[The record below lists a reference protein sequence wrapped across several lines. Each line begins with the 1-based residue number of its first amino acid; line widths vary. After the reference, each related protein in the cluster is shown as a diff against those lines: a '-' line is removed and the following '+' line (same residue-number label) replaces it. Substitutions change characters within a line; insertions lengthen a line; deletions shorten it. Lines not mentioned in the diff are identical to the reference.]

1 VMEMAAEGS
10 VMIDL
15 DLAVGLCRY
24 ARSGALL
31 DQGDPGPVGIV
42 FRSPA
47 MVLALDRASMVN
59 RSNRLP

>member
-1 VMEMAAEGS
+1 
-10 VMIDL
+10 MIDL